1 MGRRI
6 ITNQLESKGN
16 EVKLDGYFDKLI
28 KYIPTEIVGGWIAI
42 IGLIKSVSNIPTNTI
57 LWLLLFMFTGLTA
70 LYILKQT
77 SEPKKPLAIKQTS
90 ISTIAFIVW
99 VFALGEPFDSLSF
112 YNPVYGSIV
121 LVLYNLTIPL
131 FNPIEDSKKNSLV

>member
-6 ITNQLESKGN
+6 ITSQLEAKG
-16 EVKLDGYFDKLI
+16 ESAKLDGYFDKLL

-42 IGLIKSVSNIPTNTI
+42 TGLIKGASNIPTNTVLWI
-57 LWLLLFMFTGLTA
+57 LLVIFTGLTA

-77 SEPKKPLAIKQTS
+77 SEPKKPLAIKQTT
-90 ISTIAFIVW
+90 ISSIAFIVW

-112 YNPVYGSIV
+112 YNPIYVRFY
-121 LVLYNLTIPL
+121 
-131 FNPIEDSKKNSLV
+131 

>member
-6 ITNQLESKGN
+6 ITNQLEAKGE

-42 IGLIKSVSNIPTNTI
+42 TGLIKGASNIPTNTI
-57 LWLLLFMFTGLTA
+57 LWILFIIFTGLTA

-77 SEPKKPLAIKQTS
+77 FESKKPLAIKQTI

-99 VFALGEPFDSLSF
+99 VFALGEPVNTLSF
-112 YNPVYGSIV
+112 YRPVYGSIS
-121 LVLYNLTIPL
+121 LILYNLIIPL
-131 FNPIEDSKKNSLV
+131 INPVEENKKN

>member
-6 ITNQLESKGN
+6 ITSQLEAKGQ

-42 IGLIKSVSNIPTNTI
+42 TGVIKSASNIPTNMI
-57 LWLLLFMFTGLTA
+57 LWVLLVIFTVLTA
-70 LYILKQT
+70 VYILKQT
-77 SEPKKPLAIKQTS
+77 FEPKKPLAIKQTS

-99 VFALGEPFDSLSF
+99 VFALGEPFESWSF
-112 YNPVYGSIV
+112 YNPVYGSV
-121 LVLYNLTIPL
+121 LLILFNLTIPL
-131 FNPIEDSKKNSLV
+131 VNTVEDKKKN